1 MFVFIGHENV
11 KVRSR
16 SGRNSGSLIPGSGTL
31 SNCRLFTPGPDREEE
46 RDVGVQGP
54 EGGQWPG
61 PSPSKQPIG
70 RHLLA
75 SS

>member
-1 MFVFIGHENV
+1 MSRGGISDIFIHPEP
-11 KVRSR
+11 
-16 SGRNSGSLIPGSGTL
+16 SLTVAFL
-31 SNCRLFTPGPDREEE
+31 TPGPDREEE

-70 RHLLA
+70 RDLPA